1 MNDTATVHGANKR
14 GNLQQ
19 KVLRLQ
25 RCVMCAFTLQVQ
37 HQHLDRLQCINR
49 VAWHQKCRMRGEQ
62 AHRPWPI
69 P

>member
-1 MNDTATVHGANKR
+1 
-14 GNLQQ
+14 
-19 KVLRLQ
+19 
-25 RCVMCAFTLQVQ
+25 VQ

-62 AHRPWPI
+62 THRPWPI